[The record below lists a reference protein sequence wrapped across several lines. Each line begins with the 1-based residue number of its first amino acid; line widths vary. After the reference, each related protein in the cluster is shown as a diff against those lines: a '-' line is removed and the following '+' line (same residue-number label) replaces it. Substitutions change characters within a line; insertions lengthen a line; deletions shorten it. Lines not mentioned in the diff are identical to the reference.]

1 MLLVMDELRMM
12 RWAGYRARM
21 ENNNYIYNL
30 GTLDT
35 DVKISLS

>member
-1 MLLVMDELRMM
+1 MNEFRMT
-12 RWAGYRARM
+12 RWAGYRTRM

-30 GTLDT
+30 GTLDA